1 MQEIEML
8 ESNDV
13 EGGPRV
19 NDHPTPVE
27 LEGFVWNRV
36 PAGRTREIVGHIVRG
51 CVQCRAV
58 LGPHFAGLLGLEEP
72 PAPVLTPQE
81 DAQYD
86 AAIGRAFSSVLDRA
100 RKLEEERKR
109 ETLPLLSTG
118 GEAPPEVPV
127 PLRGVPLFEC
137 LLQLSWALRNENP
150 REMVRLAE
158 QARELADTFDP
169 EELGAEAVADLQCR
183 AWVELGNAC
192 RVADDLATAER
203 ALGSATERYLQGT
216 QNEILAARLFSIQA
230 SLLGDSR
237 RFDLAET
244 ALDLVFTIHKR
255 RGDDHEAGRALLK
268 KGIFT
273 GYQGDSAA
281 AVQLIEQGIGLMD
294 QEREPLLVFQAL
306 HSLARF
312 LLDAGQLREARMAL
326 WKAKARGLDAGGRM
340 NELRVRW
347 LEGQINASLGELE
360 RAEAALREVKEGFEA
375 AGLGYKAALA
385 GLELGAVLLRQA
397 HSEMAVREVLAS
409 ANIFIS
415 LGISREASASV
426 LLLQK
431 ALERQIVDSA
441 LLEYVIALLHRS
453 EAPAERALESAGE

>member
-1 MQEIEML
+1 ML

-19 NDHPTPVE
+19 NDHPTPEE
-27 LEGFVWNRV
+27 LEGFIWNRV
-36 PAGRTREIVGHIVRG
+36 PAGRTREIVDHIVRG
-51 CVQCRAV
+51 CVQCRTV

-100 RKLEEERKR
+100 RKLKEERKR
-109 ETLPLLSTG
+109 ETLSLLSTG

-183 AWVELGNAC
+183 AWVEVGNAY
-192 RVADDLATAER
+192 RVADDLAAAER
-203 ALGSATERYLQGT
+203 ALGAATERYLQGT
-216 QNEILAARLFSIQA
+216 QDETLAARLFSIQA

-255 RGDDHEAGRALLK
+255 RGEDHEAGRALLK
-268 KGIFT
+268 KGVFT
-273 GYQGDSAA
+273 GYQGDSET
-281 AVQLIEQGIGLMD
+281 AVQLIEQGIGLLD
-294 QEREPLLVFQAL
+294 EKREPLLVFQGL
-306 HSLARF
+306 HNLARF

-326 WKAKARGLDAGGRM
+326 WKAKARGLDAGGRI

-360 RAEAALREVKEGFEA
+360 RAEAALREVKEGFEE

-385 GLELGAVLLRQA
+385 GLELGSVLLRQTR
-397 HSEMAVREVLAS
+397 SEMAVREVLAA
-409 ANIFIS
+409 ANVFIS
-415 LGISREASASV
+415 LGINREASASV

-453 EAPAERALESAGE
+453 EVPAERALESAGE

>member
-1 MQEIEML
+1 M
-8 ESNDV
+8 
-13 EGGPRV
+13 
-19 NDHPTPVE
+19 NDHPTPAE

-36 PAGRTREIVGHIVRG
+36 PSGRTREIVGHIVRG

-58 LGPHFAGLLGLEEP
+58 LGPHFTGLLGLEEP
-72 PAPVLTPQE
+72 PEPVLTPQE

-86 AAIGRAFSSVLDRA
+86 VAIGRAFSSVLERA
-100 RKLEEERKR
+100 RKLSEERKR
-109 ETLPLLSTG
+109 ETLSLLSTG

-137 LLQLSWALRNENP
+137 LLQLSWALRHENP

-169 EELGAEAVADLQCR
+169 GELGAEAAADLQCR
-183 AWVELGNAC
+183 AWVELGNAY
-192 RVADDLATAER
+192 RVSDDHAAAER
-203 ALGSATERYLQGT
+203 ALGAATERYLKGT
-216 QNEILAARLFSIQA
+216 QNEILAARLFSVQA
-230 SLLGDSR
+230 SLLGDCR

-255 RGDDHEAGRALLK
+255 RGDEHEAGRALLK

-273 GYQGDSAA
+273 GYQGDSEAA
-281 AVQLIEQGIGLMD
+281 IQLIEQGLGLLD
-294 QEREPLLVFQAL
+294 EKRDPRLVYLAL
-306 HSLARF
+306 HNQARL
-312 LLDAGQLREARMAL
+312 LLDVGQLREARMAL

-397 HSEMAVREVLAS
+397 RSETAVREVLAS
-409 ANIFIS
+409 ANVFIT

-441 LLEYVIALLHRS
+441 LLEYVITLLHRS
-453 EAPAERALESAGE
+453 EVPEERALESAGE

>member
-1 MQEIEML
+1 M
-8 ESNDV
+8 
-13 EGGPRV
+13 
-19 NDHPTPVE
+19 
-27 LEGFVWNRV
+27 
-36 PAGRTREIVGHIVRG
+36 
-51 CVQCRAV
+51 
-58 LGPHFAGLLGLEEP
+58 
-72 PAPVLTPQE
+72 LTPQE

-86 AAIGRAFSSVLDRA
+86 VAIGRAFSSVLERA
-100 RKLEEERKR
+100 RKLGEERKR
-109 ETLPLLSTG
+109 ETLSLLATG

-137 LLQLSWALRNENP
+137 LLQLSWALRHENP

-158 QARELADTFDP
+158 QARELADAFDP

-183 AWVELGNAC
+183 AWVELGNAY
-192 RVADDLATAER
+192 RVADDLAAAER
-203 ALGSATERYLQGT
+203 ALGAATERYLKGT
-216 QNEILAARLFSIQA
+216 QNEILAARLFSVQA
-230 SLLGDSR
+230 SLLGDCR

-244 ALDLVFTIHKR
+244 ALDLVFAIHTR
-255 RGDDHEAGRALLK
+255 RGDEHEAGRALLK

-273 GYQGDSAA
+273 GYQGKSEAA
-281 AVQLIEQGIGLMD
+281 IQLIEQGLGLLD
-294 QEREPLLVFQAL
+294 EERDSRLVYLAL
-306 HSLARF
+306 HNQARL
-312 LLDAGQLREARMAL
+312 LLDIGQLREARMAL

-385 GLELGAVLLRQA
+385 GLELGSVLLRQG
-397 HSEMAVREVLAS
+397 HSETAVREVLAS
-409 ANIFIS
+409 ANVFIS

-431 ALERQIVDSA
+431 ALEQQIVDSA
-441 LLEYVIALLHRS
+441 LLEYVITLLHRS
-453 EAPAERALESAGE
+453 EVPAERALESSGE